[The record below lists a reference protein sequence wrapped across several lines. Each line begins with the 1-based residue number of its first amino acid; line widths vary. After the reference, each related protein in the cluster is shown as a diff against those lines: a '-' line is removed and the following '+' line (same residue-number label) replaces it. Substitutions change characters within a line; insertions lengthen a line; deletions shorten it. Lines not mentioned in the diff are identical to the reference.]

1 MVVRE
6 VEEVEEPTRWVE
18 GLVEWEGDFF
28 GDVKF

>member
-6 VEEVEEPTRWVE
+6 VEEEQATRWVE